1 MEEEL
6 FVEDGQ
12 GLRWQVVQLYRN
24 LLVAVLHIFVLNPI
38 YRSLT
43 LLPVFLI
50 FTVHDSRRMPYKHIY
65 LNYLQMLSSAC
76 LLVINACNVPASYST
91 VFDLMIVSGMD
102 GVLTA
107 LKYIEH
113 VTLAIVPLSLAIWK
127 MWEKYQDVRRSKEE

>member
-1 MEEEL
+1 
-6 FVEDGQ
+6 
-12 GLRWQVVQLYRN
+12 
-24 LLVAVLHIFVLNPI
+24 
-38 YRSLT
+38 
-43 LLPVFLI
+43 
-50 FTVHDSRRMPYKHIY
+50 
-65 LNYLQMLSSAC
+65 MLSSAC